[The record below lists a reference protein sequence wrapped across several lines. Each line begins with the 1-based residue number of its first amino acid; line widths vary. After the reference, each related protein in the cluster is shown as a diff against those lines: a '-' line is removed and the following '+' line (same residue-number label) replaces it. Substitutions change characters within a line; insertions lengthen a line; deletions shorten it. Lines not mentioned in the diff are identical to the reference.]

1 MEDESAHSGSR
12 QRHRPRR
19 RAHAAIPRLTRFA
32 AEHLLLLP
40 IGALIALLWVN
51 TAPESYYRFAF
62 AISFAVNDV
71 AMVFFFGLMT
81 KEIVEATAPHGV
93 LHSRRRFLLPLIASI
108 AATLVPALIYDRLV
122 DALDEPILAVGW
134 PVSLAV
140 DLAIVYLV
148 ARIIFRGHPVIPFL
162 LLLGIA
168 CDALGFVALVVWHPT
183 RDVHLAGGALIL
195 AGAIGFAVALRWS
208 GVISF
213 WPYVFGA
220 GAVSWLAF
228 FRSGMHPALALV
240 PIMPFLPHAARDPG
254 FFVDARPDAKD
265 TLSRFEVWWKHPVQV
280 TLFFFGLVN
289 AGVPMG
295 ALEEG
300 TWGLPLAVVVGRP
313 IGVVIGVGLGLLAG
327 LHLPARVGWRELIVG
342 ALIAAMG
349 FSVGLF
355 FCAALLPPGQLRSE
369 LSMGVLLSLAAAP
382 LAILCA
388 RVLRVGRFEDAE
400 RR

>member
-1 MEDESAHSGSR
+1 MNGASSG
-12 QRHRPRR
+12 QPHGARHRARV
-19 RAHAAIPRLTRFA
+19 AIPRLARFA

-40 IGALIALLWVN
+40 MGALVALTWVN
-51 TAPESYYRFAF
+51 TDPESYYRFTF

-71 AMVFFFGLMT
+71 GMAFFFGLMM

-93 LHSRRRFLLPLIASI
+93 LHSGRRFLLPVLASLG
-108 AATLVPALIYDRLV
+108 ATVVPALLYRTLV
-122 DALDEPILAVGW
+122 DRLDEPMLAVGW
-134 PVSLAV
+134 PISMAV
-140 DLAIVYLV
+140 DLAVVYIG
-148 ARIIFRGHPVIPFL
+148 ARIVFRPHAVIPFL

-168 CDALGFVALVVWHPT
+168 CDVFGFVTVALLNPT
-183 RDVHLAGGALIL
+183 RDVHLASGVLAL
-195 AGAIGFAVALRWS
+195 AGAIAFAIALRRF

-213 WPYVFGA
+213 WPYVLGA
-220 GAVSWLAF
+220 GAISWLAF
-228 FRSGMHPALALV
+228 FRSGMHPALALI

-254 FFVDARPDAKD
+254 FFVNASPDAKD
-265 TLSRFEVWWKHPVQV
+265 PLSRFEIWWKYPVQV

-295 ALEEG
+295 ALEAG

-342 ALIAAMG
+342 ALIVAMG

-369 LSMGVLLSLAAAP
+369 LSMGVLLSLAAGP
-382 LAILCA
+382 LAMLCA
-388 RVLRVGRFEDAE
+388 KVLRVGRFAHAHPQ
-400 RR
+400 